1 MQAEYKILY
10 KGCTLSPIAIDDGEF
25 YTAMVVVNT
34 ADGEM
39 RASGSLG
46 QFPCALSARQFA
58 IAHGMAE
65 VDHRDPP
72 FLTGRPT
79 SSCQVSRAASV
90 LSS

>member
-1 MQAEYKILY
+1 MQAEYEILY

-65 VDHRDPP
+65 VDHRAPP
-72 FLTGRPT
+72 VPDWPT
-79 SSCQVSRAASV
+79 HIK
-90 LSS
+90 LSSVPRRVRA